1 MSDSATKHSDVI
13 VVGTGAVGSA
23 AMYYLARNGF
33 DVIGLDRFPAAH
45 DKGSSHGQ
53 TRIIRLAYF
62 EHPNYVPLLKRSYEL
77 WEDLEEVSGSDLYTE
92 SGLIQVGPPDG
103 EIVAGVR
110 ESAAMHN
117 LTVEEV
123 TQADVQR
130 SYPGFSI
137 PDGME
142 AVFEK
147 RAGFLKVEKCI
158 QTFLDLA
165 QNSGARLHTGIEVLG
180 WEPDPSDRISV
191 TTNNGVFT
199 ADRVIVTAGA
209 WAGDLLDGLGV
220 NLTVVRKSLFW
231 FRSDNIYELD
241 SGCPAFFYETPEGSF
256 YGFPSID
263 ELGLKVAEHTG
274 GEAVVD
280 PLEVD
285 RSKHRD
291 DEAKIE
297 YFLQEYLT
305 TMNSLTLTD
314 HKVCMYTRSPDEDF
328 IIDKVEEYP
337 QISYVAGLSGH
348 GFKMASVLGEIMAHM
363 AIKGSTEHPI
373 EFLSANRFK
382 L

>member
-1 MSDSATKHSDVI
+1 MPAFATKHSDVI

-23 AMYYLARNGF
+23 AMYYLAKNGV
-33 DVIGLDRFPAAH
+33 DVIGLDRFPVAH

-62 EHPNYVPLLKRSYEL
+62 EHPNYVPLLKRSFEL
-77 WEDLEEVSGSDLYTE
+77 WEELEKVSGFELYTE

-117 LTVEEV
+117 LTVEDV
-123 TQADVQR
+123 TQSDLKDF
-130 SYPGFSI
+130 YPGFSI
-137 PDGME
+137 PHGME

-158 QTFLDLA
+158 ETFLDLA
-165 QNSGARLHTGIEVLG
+165 DKSGAQLYTGIEVLG
-180 WEPDPSDRISV
+180 WELDADHRVTV
-191 TTNNGVFT
+191 TTNEGVFT
-199 ADRVIVTAGA
+199 ADRIIVTAGA
-209 WAGDLLDGLGV
+209 WAGELVKGLRV
-220 NLTVVRKSLFW
+220 NLTVVRKPLFW
-231 FRSDNIYELD
+231 FQSDNVYELD

-274 GEAVVD
+274 GEPVLD

-285 RSKHRD
+285 RSKHRK

-305 TMNSLTLTD
+305 GMNAPTLTD

-337 QISYVAGLSGH
+337 QVSYVAGLSGH
-348 GFKMASVLGEIMAHM
+348 GFKMASVLGEIMADM
-363 AIKGSTEHPI
+363 ATKGSTEHPI
-373 EFLSANRFK
+373 EFLSANRFGP
-382 L
+382 

>member
-1 MSDSATKHSDVI
+1 MVVSRKHGDVI
-13 VVGTGAVGSA
+13 VIGTGAVGSA
-23 AMYYLARNGF
+23 ATYYLARKGV

-62 EHPNYVPLLKRSYEL
+62 EHPNYVPLLERSYEL
-77 WEDLEEVSGSDLYTE
+77 WEELEKVSGVDLYTE
-92 SGLIQVGPPDG
+92 SGLIQVGPPGG
-103 EIVAGVR
+103 EIVSGVR
-110 ESAAMHN
+110 QSAGLHN
-117 LTVEEV
+117 LTVEDV
-123 TQADVQR
+123 TQSDLKDF
-130 SYPGFSI
+130 YPGFSI

-158 QTFLDLA
+158 QTFLNLA
-165 QNSGARLHTGIEVLG
+165 QDSGARLHTGIEVLD
-180 WEPDPSDRISV
+180 WESDSSERVSV
-191 TTNNGVFT
+191 ITNDGVFT
-199 ADRVIVTAGA
+199 ADKVIITAGA
-209 WAGDLLDGLGV
+209 WVGDLLDRLDV
-220 NLTVVRKSLFW
+220 HLTVVRKPLFW
-231 FRSDNIYELD
+231 FQTNNVYELD

-274 GEAVVD
+274 GEPVMD
-280 PLEVD
+280 PLNVD
-285 RSKHRD
+285 RSRRRA
-291 DEAKIE
+291 DEVKIE

-305 TMNSLTLTD
+305 GMNSPTLTD

>member
-1 MSDSATKHSDVI
+1 MVVSRKHGDVI
-13 VVGTGAVGSA
+13 VIGTGAVGSA
-23 AMYYLARNGF
+23 ATYYLARKGV

-62 EHPNYVPLLKRSYEL
+62 EHPNYVPLLERSYEL
-77 WEDLEEVSGSDLYTE
+77 WEELEKVSGVDLYTE
-92 SGLIQVGPPDG
+92 SGLIQVGPPCG
-103 EIVAGVR
+103 EIVSGVR
-110 ESAAMHN
+110 QSAGLHN
-117 LTVEEV
+117 LTVEDV
-123 TQADVQR
+123 TQSDLKDF
-130 SYPGFSI
+130 YPGFSI

-158 QTFLDLA
+158 QTFLNLA
-165 QNSGARLHTGIEVLG
+165 QDSGARLHTGIEVLD
-180 WEPDPSDRISV
+180 WESDSSERVSV
-191 TTNNGVFT
+191 ITNDGVFT
-199 ADRVIVTAGA
+199 ADKVIITAGA
-209 WAGDLLDGLGV
+209 WVGDLLDRLDV
-220 NLTVVRKSLFW
+220 QLTVVRKPLFW
-231 FRSDNIYELD
+231 FQTNNVYELD

-274 GEAVVD
+274 GEPVMD
-280 PLEVD
+280 PLNVD
-285 RSKHRD
+285 RSRRRA
-291 DEAKIE
+291 DEVKIE

-305 TMNSLTLTD
+305 GMNSPTLTD

-382 L
+382 P

>member
-1 MSDSATKHSDVI
+1 M
-13 VVGTGAVGSA
+13 
-23 AMYYLARNGF
+23 
-33 DVIGLDRFPAAH
+33 
-45 DKGSSHGQ
+45 
-53 TRIIRLAYF
+53 
-62 EHPNYVPLLKRSYEL
+62 
-77 WEDLEEVSGSDLYTE
+77 
-92 SGLIQVGPPDG
+92 
-103 EIVAGVR
+103 
-110 ESAAMHN
+110 
-117 LTVEEV
+117 
-123 TQADVQR
+123 
-130 SYPGFSI
+130 
-137 PDGME
+137 
-142 AVFEK
+142 
-147 RAGFLKVEKCI
+147 EKCI

-231 FRSDNIYELD
+231 FQSDNTYELD

-274 GEAVVD
+274 GEPVID

-285 RSKHRD
+285 RSKRRD

-305 TMNSLTLTD
+305 TMNSPTLTD

-328 IIDKVEEYP
+328 IIDKVKEHP
-337 QISYVAGLSGH
+337 QVSYVAGLSGH
-348 GFKMASVLGEIMAHM
+348 GFKMASVLGEIMADM
-363 AIKGSTEHPI
+363 ATKGSTEHPI
-373 EFLSANRFK
+373 EFLSANRFN

>member
-1 MSDSATKHSDVI
+1 MSSFATKHSDVI
-13 VVGTGAVGSA
+13 VIGTGAVGSA
-23 AMYYLARNGF
+23 AMYYLARNGV

-62 EHPNYVPLLKRSYEL
+62 EHPDYVPLLKRSFEL
-77 WEDLEEVSGSDLYTE
+77 WEELEKVSGIDLYTE

-117 LTVEEV
+117 LTVEDV
-123 TQADVQR
+123 TQSDLKDF
-130 SYPGFSI
+130 YPGFSI

-158 QTFLDLA
+158 ETFLDLA
-165 QNSGARLHTGIEVLG
+165 DKSGAQLHTGIEVLG
-180 WEPDPSDRISV
+180 WQLDSDDRVKV
-191 TTNNGVFT
+191 TTNEGAFA
-199 ADRVIVTAGA
+199 ADRIIVTAGA
-209 WAGDLLDGLGV
+209 WAGDLIKGLGV
-220 NLTVVRKSLFW
+220 NLTVVRKPLFW
-231 FRSDNIYELD
+231 FQSDNIYELD
-241 SGCPAFFYETPEGSF
+241 SGCPAFFYETSEGSF
-256 YGFPSID
+256 YGFPAID

-274 GEAVVD
+274 GEPVIN
-280 PLEVD
+280 PLDVD
-285 RSKHRD
+285 RSKHRS

-305 TMNSLTLTD
+305 AMNSPTLTD

-328 IIDKVEEYP
+328 IIDKVEVYP
-337 QISYVAGLSGH
+337 QVSYVAGLSGH
-348 GFKMASVLGEIMAHM
+348 GFKMASVLGEIMADM
-363 AIKGSTEHPI
+363 ATKGSTEYPI
-373 EFLSANRFK
+373 EFLSANRFS